1 MFRAVAFALLC
12 HRSMELRHLRYF
24 VAVAEELH
32 FTRAADRLNM
42 SQPPLSQRIME
53 LEREL
58 QVTLFERTRRRVELT
73 AVGGHFL
80 DCARAVLAR
89 LDAGVEAVRQ
99 IARNETGH
107 LVIGWEPLVELGS
120 VPRLVQEIRQQYP
133 DMRIEVRTL
142 VTTDLLR
149 ALRDGRIDAAFV
161 SSPDAQDD
169 LAVHVLER
177 EPLLAVLPDGHR
189 LADRAPIRASELAL
203 ECHVRLAPH
212 VAPALAKAIAALW
225 ERESVAPLTEF
236 EVDTPLS
243 MLRLVGKGA
252 GVSLLPASASAVGVP
267 GCVYRSLAGQARH
280 VDTALVV
287 ARGEAAPAVRQL
299 VGMATGAAAGQR
311 RRAA

>member
-1 MFRAVAFALLC
+1 
-12 HRSMELRHLRYF
+12 MELRHLRYF

-80 DCARAVLAR
+80 DCAREVLAR

-120 VPRLVQEIRQQYP
+120 IPRLIQGLRQQYP
-133 DMRIEVRTL
+133 AIRVEVRTL
-142 VTTDLLR
+142 VSTDLLR

-161 SSPDAQDD
+161 SPPESQDD
-169 LAVHVLER
+169 LTVHVLER

-189 LADRAPIRASELAL
+189 LANRAAIPASELAV

-212 VAPALAKAIAALW
+212 VAPALARCVAALW
-225 ERESVAPLTEF
+225 TRERVEPVTEL

-243 MLRLVGKGA
+243 MLRLVGRGT
-252 GVSLLPASASAVGVP
+252 GVALIPASAIVIGIP
-267 GCVYRSLAGQARH
+267 GCVYRPLAGQ
-280 VDTALVV
+280 VCNVETGLVV
-287 ARGEAAPAVRQL
+287 ARGETSPSVRQL
-299 VGMATGAAAGQR
+299 VCMARGAAAGQR
-311 RRAA
+311 ARAA

>member
-1 MFRAVAFALLC
+1 
-12 HRSMELRHLRYF
+12 MELRHLRYF

-80 DCARAVLAR
+80 DCAREVLAR
-89 LDAGVEAVRQ
+89 LDAAVEAVRQ

-120 VPRLVQEIRQQYP
+120 VPRLIQGLRQRYPAIRV
-133 DMRIEVRTL
+133 EVRTL
-142 VTTDLLR
+142 VSTDLLR

-161 SSPDAQDD
+161 SPPESQDD
-169 LAVHVLER
+169 LTVHVLER

-189 LADRAPIRASELAL
+189 LANRAAIPASELAV

-212 VAPALAKAIAALW
+212 VAPALARCVAALW
-225 ERESVAPLTEF
+225 TRERVEPVTEL

-243 MLRLVGKGA
+243 MLRLVGRGT
-252 GVSLLPASASAVGVP
+252 GVALIPASAIVIGIP
-267 GCVYRSLAGQARH
+267 GCVYRPLAGH
-280 VDTALVV
+280 VCNVETALVV
-287 ARGEAAPAVRQL
+287 ARGEVSPSVRQL
-299 VGMATGAAAGQR
+299 VCLATGAAAGQR
-311 RRAA
+311 ARAA

>member
-1 MFRAVAFALLC
+1 
-12 HRSMELRHLRYF
+12 MELRHLRYF

-80 DCARAVLAR
+80 GSAREVLAR
-89 LDAGVEAVRQ
+89 LDAAVEAVRQ

-120 VPRLVQEIRQQYP
+120 VPRLIQGLRQRYPAIRV
-133 DMRIEVRTL
+133 EVRTL
-142 VTTDLLR
+142 VSTDLLR

-161 SSPDAQDD
+161 SPPESQDD
-169 LAVHVLER
+169 LTVHVLER

-189 LADRAPIRASELAL
+189 LANRAAIPASELAV

-212 VAPALAKAIAALW
+212 VAPALARCVAALW
-225 ERESVAPLTEF
+225 TRERVEPVTEL

-243 MLRLVGKGA
+243 MLRLVGRGT
-252 GVSLLPASASAVGVP
+252 GVALIPASAIVIGIP
-267 GCVYRSLAGQARH
+267 GCVYRPLAGH
-280 VDTALVV
+280 VCNVETALVV
-287 ARGEAAPAVRQL
+287 ARGEVSPSVRQL
-299 VGMATGAAAGQR
+299 VCLATGAAAGQR
-311 RRAA
+311 ARAA

>member
-1 MFRAVAFALLC
+1 MASGLLC
-12 HRSMELRHLRYF
+12 HTSMELRHLRYF

-73 AVGGHFL
+73 AVGAHFL
-80 DCARAVLAR
+80 DCAREVLAR
-89 LDAGVEAVRQ
+89 LDAGVETVRQ

-120 VPRLVQEIRQQYP
+120 VPRLIQGLRQQDP
-133 DMRIEVRTL
+133 AIRVEVRTL
-142 VTTDLLR
+142 VSTDLLC
-149 ALRDGRIDAAFV
+149 ALRNGRIDAAFV
-161 SSPDAQDD
+161 SPPESQDD

-189 LADRAPIRASELAL
+189 LANRAAIPASELAL
-203 ECHVRLAPH
+203 ESHVKLAPH
-212 VAPALAKAIAALW
+212 VAPALARCVAALW
-225 ERESVAPLTEF
+225 TRERVEPVTQL

-243 MLRLVGKGA
+243 MLRLVGRGT
-252 GVSLLPASASAVGVP
+252 GVALIPASAMAMGIP
-267 GCVYRSLAGQARH
+267 GCVYRPLAGQ
-280 VDTALVV
+280 VCNVETALVV
-287 ARGEAAPAVRQL
+287 ARGEASPSLRQL
-299 VGMATGAAAGQR
+299 VCIATRAAAGQR
-311 RRAA
+311 ARAA